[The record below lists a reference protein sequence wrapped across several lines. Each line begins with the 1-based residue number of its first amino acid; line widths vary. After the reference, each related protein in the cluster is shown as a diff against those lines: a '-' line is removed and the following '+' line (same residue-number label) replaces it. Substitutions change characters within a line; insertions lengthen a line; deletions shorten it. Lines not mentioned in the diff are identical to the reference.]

1 MINIILILILIAIAV
16 YFAFFNNSD
25 FDYFIVDLER
35 QKLELFWKDENDDRY
50 GSIPRLRSSCKHK
63 GKELIFAINSGMF
76 SEDEVPLGLHKEK
89 DETLVPINLDAST
102 GDFYLKPNGVFYIEK
117 CMGNIINSVHFNT
130 SKKVEFAMQ
139 SGPMLVENG
148 ELNPKLDDLS
158 SKNRVVR
165 SGVGILSAT
174 KVVFAISR
182 GRTTFLRFAEFFRD
196 NMHCQNALYLD
207 GSSSNMYIKG
217 KKEDNSVDAES
228 NLAGIFGVTQ
238 TRRN

>member
-1 MINIILILILIAIAV
+1 M
-16 YFAFFNNSD
+16 FNS
-25 FDYFIVDLER
+25 
-35 QKLELFWKDENDDRY
+35 
-50 GSIPRLRSSCKHK
+50 
-63 GKELIFAINSGMF
+63 
-76 SEDEVPLGLHKEK
+76 DEVPIGLHKEK
-89 DETLVPINLDAST
+89 DEVLVPLNLDAST
-102 GDFYLKPNGVFYIEK
+102 GDFYLKPNGVFYVEK
-117 CMGNIINSVHFNT
+117 CMGSIINSVHFNT
-130 SKKVEFAMQ
+130 GKKVEFAVQ

-148 ELNPKLDDLS
+148 EINPQLDDFS
-158 SKNRVVR
+158 AKNRVVR

-217 KKEDNSVDAES
+217 KRDETSADSAD

-238 TRRN
+238 IRRN